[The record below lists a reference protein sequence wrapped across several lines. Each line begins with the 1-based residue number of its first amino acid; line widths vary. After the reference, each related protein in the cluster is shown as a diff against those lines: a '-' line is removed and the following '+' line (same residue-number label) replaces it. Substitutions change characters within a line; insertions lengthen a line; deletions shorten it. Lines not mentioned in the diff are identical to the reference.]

1 MKNKHFLYLTVM
13 ALALASCNKKP
24 TVSYSASNNQPLPE
38 EKVTFNN
45 TSSGAESYVWD
56 FGDGTSSSEQSPV
69 HTYDTEGTYEVKLTA
84 YGKNNRN
91 WNSFTSQIVVEHPAA
106 LFTGKLGSSD
116 TRLLQDVD
124 GVSAAYGMNQ
134 IISSG
139 TRSVVYSASIGTAT
153 GKSIKV
159 ELGTLSVPSS
169 LNLNQT
175 SPYFHDFIRVQEYY
189 YSGAAAMGIRIS
201 YTAPNG
207 VVWST
212 DAGAADQSL
221 SQFFITYTANSTS
234 GTDRE
239 RFKAHFHCTLYDG
252 LGGSMN
258 ITDGTFELDF
268 ANI

>member
-1 MKNKHFLYLTVM
+1 MKNKHFLYLIIAALTV
-13 ALALASCNKKP
+13 ASCNKKP
-24 TVSYSASNNQPLPE
+24 SVSFSASNKQPLPE

-56 FGDGTSSSEQSPV
+56 FGDGTSSTEQSPI
-69 HTYDTEGTYEVKLTA
+69 HSFKTEGTYNVKLVA
-84 YGKNNRN
+84 YGKNQKN
-91 WNSFTSQIVVEHPAA
+91 WNNFTDQVVVTHPTA
-106 LFTGKLGSSD
+106 LFTGNLNGSD
-116 TRLLQDVD
+116 TRLLQ
-124 GVSAAYGMNQ
+124 GVQSVTATYGMSQ
-134 IISSG
+134 SIASG
-139 TRSVVYSASIGTAT
+139 TRSVVYSATIGTAT
-153 GKSIKV
+153 GKNIKV

-175 SPYFHDFIRVQEYY
+175 SPFFHDLIKVQEYY
-189 YSGAAAMGIRIS
+189 YSSAAANGIRII

-207 VVWST
+207 IVWAT
-212 DAGAADQSL
+212 DAGSADQST
-221 SQFFITYTANSTS
+221 SQFIITYTSNSTS

-252 LGGSMN
+252 LGGSMD